1 MSTTP
6 TGIRPDNASAGTS
19 PATSA
24 RPARK
29 RKRALLRSRRGVTA
43 RPRATHDPADPARH
57 LRFGAAV
64 CAGVALSFGVWSAF
78 APLQSAVVSSG
89 IVVTEGKTRAV
100 QHLDGGIIGALAVRD
115 GAEVKAGD
123 LLIHLDATRHAA
135 ERAIIE
141 NRLYEA
147 LARQAR
153 LKAER
158 DDAPA
163 MTRPAMLDV
172 MVAADRTWAN
182 LVPADPAPAL
192 VLAGA
197 GVGIG
202 AGIGVGVGVPPDAIA
217 PPETGAEIADR
228 VFSGQ
233 ERLFQAR
240 RDTLKAQVAR
250 LEAGIAQSR
259 EQIGGL
265 EAQREAVLRQ
275 HDLIGKELEAART
288 LSRKGLMPTTRLLAL
303 ERQQAELEGAIA
315 GRIADK
321 AAIEQGIGQLQLQ
334 ILELERDT
342 REKVLTELRE
352 ADANVQELTEQRI
365 EAIDK
370 LNRTDIRAPV
380 SGRVNGLAFHTLGGV
395 VKPGDVVMEIVPD
408 NETLIVETRADPA
421 SVDRI
426 RAGQP
431 ARIRLAAFDQHSTP
445 ELAGT
450 LLVVSPDRLVDPQT
464 GAPYYAL
471 KVEIDANE
479 LALLGPDKPLVPG
492 MPADVFVVT
501 GMRTPLSYL
510 TKPLTDQMARAFRE
524 D

>member
-1 MSTTP
+1 M
-6 TGIRPDNASAGTS
+6 
-19 PATSA
+19 
-24 RPARK
+24 
-29 RKRALLRSRRGVTA
+29 
-43 RPRATHDPADPARH
+43 
-57 LRFGAAV
+57 V
-64 CAGVALSFGVWSAF
+64 CAGIALSFGLWSAL

-123 LLIHLDATRHAA
+123 LLIRLDATRHAA

-158 DDAPA
+158 DDAPV
-163 MTRPAMLDV
+163 MTRPAMLDA
-172 MVAADRTWAN
+172 MVAADRQWAN
-182 LVPADPAPAL
+182 AVPAD
-192 VLAGA
+192 G
-197 GVGIG
+197 
-202 AGIGVGVGVPPDAIA
+202 IA

-228 VFSGQ
+228 VFTGQ

-240 RDTLKAQVAR
+240 RETLKAQVAR

-265 EAQREAVLRQ
+265 EAQRAAALRQ
-275 HDLIGKELEAART
+275 HVLIDKELEAARA
-288 LSRKGLMPTTRLLAL
+288 LAAKGLMPATRLLAL
-303 ERQQAELEGAIA
+303 ERQQAEKDGAIA
-315 GRIADK
+315 GHIADK

-365 EAIDK
+365 EAMDK

-380 SGRVNGLAFHTLGGV
+380 SGRVNGLAFNTLGGV
-395 VKPGDVVMEIVPD
+395 VKPGDIVMEIVPD
-408 NETLIVETRADPA
+408 NETLVVEARADPA

-445 ELAGT
+445 ELDGT

-471 KVEIDANE
+471 KVGIDAGQ
-479 LALLGPDKPLVPG
+479 LARLGPDKTLVPG

-501 GMRTPLSYL
+501 GVRTPLSYL
-510 TKPLTDQMARAFRE
+510 TKPLTDQMARALRE

>member
-1 MSTTP
+1 MSTDP
-6 TGIRPDNASAGTS
+6 SNSGPAPSSGKPS
-19 PATSA
+19 PAPSA
-24 RPARK
+24 RWTLFGRRRRAAR
-29 RKRALLRSRRGVTA
+29 G
-43 RPRATHDPADPARH
+43 PRASEDPADPAGP

-64 CAGVALSFGVWSAF
+64 CVGVVLGFGVWSAL
-78 APLQSAVVSSG
+78 AMLQSAVVASG
-89 IVVTEGKTRAV
+89 ILVTEGRTRAV
-100 QHLDGGIIGALAVRD
+100 QHLDGGIISVLAVRD
-115 GAEVKAGD
+115 GASVRAGD
-123 LLIHLDATRHAA
+123 LLVRLDATRHAA
-135 ERAIIE
+135 ERAIVE

-163 MTRPAMLDV
+163 MTRPAMLDA
-172 MVAADRTWAN
+172 MVAVDRQWAN
-182 LVPADPAPAL
+182 A
-192 VLAGA
+192 
-197 GVGIG
+197 
-202 AGIGVGVGVPPDAIA
+202 VPPVAASVPTDGLA

-228 VFSGQ
+228 VFTGQ

-240 RDTLKAQVAR
+240 RETLKAQVAR

-265 EAQREAVLRQ
+265 EAQRAAALRQ
-275 HDLIGKELEAART
+275 HDLIGRELEAARA
-288 LSRKGLMPTTRLLAL
+288 LSERGLMPTTRLLAL

-315 GRIADK
+315 ARVADK

-352 ADANVQELTEQRI
+352 ADANVQEQTEERI
-365 EAIDK
+365 AAIDK
-370 LNRTDIRAPV
+370 LTRTDIRAPV
-380 SGRVNGLAFHTLGGV
+380 SGRVNGLAFHTIGGV
-395 VKPGDVVMEIVPD
+395 IKPGDVVMEIVPD
-408 NETLIVETRADPA
+408 NESLIVEARADPA

-426 RAGQP
+426 HAGQP

-445 ELAGT
+445 ELSGT

-471 KVEIDANE
+471 KVGIDANE
-479 LALLGPDKPLVPG
+479 LARLRPEQTLVPG

-501 GMRTPLSYL
+501 GARTPLSYL

>member
-1 MSTTP
+1 MNTKP
-6 TGIRPDNASAGTS
+6 TGIRPVIVCAETA
-19 PATSA
+19 PATA
-24 RPARK
+24 AAPERGPKRVLRRRRLGVRP
-29 RKRALLRSRRGVTA
+29 GITA

-64 CAGVALSFGVWSAF
+64 CAGVILCFGGWSAL

-100 QHLDGGIIGALAVRD
+100 QHLDGGIISALAVRD
-115 GAEVKAGD
+115 GAAVKAGD
-123 LLIHLDATRHAA
+123 LLIRLDATRHAA

-158 DDAPA
+158 DDTAA
-163 MTRPAMLDV
+163 ITRPVMLDA
-172 MVAADRTWAN
+172 MVAADRAWAN
-182 LVPADPAPAL
+182 LEPVDPTPPASLAVGGLPAEAL
-192 VLAGA
+192 
-197 GVGIG
+197 
-202 AGIGVGVGVPPDAIA
+202 A
-217 PPETGAEIADR
+217 PPETGADIADR
-228 VFSGQ
+228 VFFGQ
-233 ERLFQAR
+233 EQLFQAR

-259 EQIGGL
+259 EQIGGV
-265 EAQREAVLRQ
+265 EAQREAALRQ
-275 HDLIGKELEAART
+275 RDLIGKELEVARA
-288 LSRKGLMPTTRLLAL
+288 LSKKRLMPITQLLAL
-303 ERQQAELEGAIA
+303 ERQEAELEGTIA

-334 ILELERDT
+334 ILELERDS

-370 LNRTDIRAPV
+370 LNRTEIRAPV

-395 VKPGDVVMEIVPD
+395 VKPGDVMMEIVPD
-408 NETLIVETRADPA
+408 NETLIVEARADPA
-421 SVDRI
+421 SVDRM

-464 GAPYYAL
+464 GAAYYAL
-471 KVEIDANE
+471 KVAIDADE
-479 LALLGPDKPLVPG
+479 LALLGPEKPLVPG

-501 GMRTPLSYL
+501 GVRTPLSYL
-510 TKPLTDQMARAFRE
+510 TKPLTDQMARVFRE

>member
-1 MSTTP
+1 MSTDP
-6 TGIRPDNASAGTS
+6 SSDGPAPSSGEAS
-19 PATSA
+19 PAPSTRWSFFGRRRRAA
-24 RPARK
+24 RGAR
-29 RKRALLRSRRGVTA
+29 ASE
-43 RPRATHDPADPARH
+43 DPADPAGP

-64 CAGVALSFGVWSAF
+64 CVGVVLGFGVWSAL
-78 APLQSAVVSSG
+78 AMLQSAVVAPG
-89 IVVTEGKTRAV
+89 ILVTEGRTRAV
-100 QHLDGGIIGALAVRD
+100 QHLDGGIISVLAVRD
-115 GAEVKAGD
+115 GTSVKAGD
-123 LLIHLDATRHAA
+123 LLVRLDATRHAA
-135 ERAIIE
+135 ERAIVE

-158 DDAPA
+158 DEAPA
-163 MTRPAMLDV
+163 MTRPAMLDA
-172 MVAADRTWAN
+172 MVAVDRQWAN
-182 LVPADPAPAL
+182 AGPPGAAAVPGLAEAGVPADGL
-192 VLAGA
+192 
-197 GVGIG
+197 
-202 AGIGVGVGVPPDAIA
+202 A

-228 VFSGQ
+228 VFTGQ

-240 RDTLKAQVAR
+240 RETLKAQVAR

-265 EAQREAVLRQ
+265 EAQRAAALRQ
-275 HDLIGKELEAART
+275 HVLIGRELEAARA
-288 LSRKGLMPTTRLLAL
+288 LSERGLMPTTRLLAL

-315 GRIADK
+315 ARVADK

-352 ADANVQELTEQRI
+352 ADANVQEQTEERI
-365 EAIDK
+365 AAIDK
-370 LNRTDIRAPV
+370 LTRTDIRAPV
-380 SGRVNGLAFHTLGGV
+380 SGRVNGLAFHTIGGV
-395 VKPGDVVMEIVPD
+395 IKPGDVVMEIVPD
-408 NETLIVETRADPA
+408 NENLIVEARADPA

-426 RAGQP
+426 HAGQP

-445 ELAGT
+445 ELSGT

-471 KVEIDANE
+471 KVGIDADE
-479 LALLGPDKPLVPG
+479 LARLRPEQTLVPG

-501 GMRTPLSYL
+501 GARTPLSYL

>member
-1 MSTTP
+1 MNPGPSDDGAALSPARPSPAPSTTP
-6 TGIRPDNASAGTS
+6 ERAAGRTLFGRRRRAAS
-19 PATSA
+19 
-24 RPARK
+24 
-29 RKRALLRSRRGVTA
+29 SRGA
-43 RPRATHDPADPARH
+43 HDPNDPAGH

-64 CAGVALSFGVWSAF
+64 CIGIVLGFGIWSAL
-78 APLQSAVVSSG
+78 AMLQSAVVASG
-89 IVVTEGKTRAV
+89 ILVTEGRTRAV
-100 QHLDGGIIGALAVRD
+100 QHLDGGIISALAVRD
-115 GAEVKAGD
+115 GASVKAGD
-123 LLIHLDATRHAA
+123 LLIRLDATRHAA

-158 DDAPA
+158 DDAPS
-163 MTRPAMLDV
+163 MTRPAMLDA
-172 MVAADRTWAN
+172 MVAVDRQWAN
-182 LVPADPAPAL
+182 A
-192 VLAGA
+192 
-197 GVGIG
+197 I
-202 AGIGVGVGVPPDAIA
+202 PPDAAADFAGGGLPADGIA

-228 VFSGQ
+228 VFTGQ

-240 RDTLKAQVAR
+240 RETLKAQVAR

-265 EAQREAVLRQ
+265 EAQREAALRQ
-275 HDLIGKELEAART
+275 YALIGKELEAARA
-288 LSRKGLMPTTRLLAL
+288 LGAKGLMPTTRLLAL

-352 ADANVQELTEQRI
+352 ADANVQEQIEERI
-365 EAIDK
+365 AAIDK
-370 LNRTDIRAPV
+370 LKRTEIRAPV

-395 VKPGDVVMEIVPD
+395 IKPGDVVMEIVPD
-408 NETLIVETRADPA
+408 NEILIVEARADPA

-431 ARIRLAAFDQHSTP
+431 ARVRLAAFDQHSTP
-445 ELAGT
+445 ELSGA

-471 KVEIDANE
+471 KVGIDPGQ
-479 LALLGPDKPLVPG
+479 LALLRPDQTLVPG

-501 GMRTPLSYL
+501 GARTPLSYL

>member
-1 MSTTP
+1 M
-6 TGIRPDNASAGTS
+6 GIRPAKSSAGA
-19 PATSA
+19 PPRPSA
-24 RPARK
+24 LREAWRK
-29 RKRALLRSRRGVTA
+29 RVQRRRQRDGADRRRTKD
-43 RPRATHDPADPARH
+43 DPADPSRH
-57 LRFGAAV
+57 LRFGAMV
-64 CAGVALSFGVWSAF
+64 CAGVVLSFSAWSAL
-78 APLQSAVVSSG
+78 ASLQSAVVSSG
-89 IVVTEGKTRAV
+89 IVVTEGKTRTV
-100 QHLDGGIIGALAVRD
+100 QHLDGGIISALAVRD

-123 LLIHLDATRHAA
+123 LLIRLDATRHAA

-172 MVAADRTWAN
+172 MVGGDRAWAN
-182 LVPADPAPAL
+182 LLPTYPATTAVL
-192 VLAGA
+192 VGTGL
-197 GVGIG
+197 
-202 AGIGVGVGVPPDAIA
+202 PPEAIT
-217 PPETGAEIADR
+217 PPETGAEIANR

-240 RDTLKAQVAR
+240 RDTVKAQIAR

-265 EAQREAVLRQ
+265 EAQREAARRQ
-275 HDLIGKELEAART
+275 HVLIGKELETARV
-288 LSRKGLMPTTRLLAL
+288 LGAKGLMPSTRLLAL

-315 GRIADK
+315 GRGADK
-321 AAIEQGIGQLQLQ
+321 AAIEQGIGQLHLQ

-352 ADANVQELTEQRI
+352 ADANVQELLEQRI
-365 EAIDK
+365 AAIDK
-370 LNRTDIRAPV
+370 LSRTDVRAPV
-380 SGRVNGLAFHTLGGV
+380 SGRVNALAFHTLGGV
-395 VKPGDVVMEIVPD
+395 VKPGDVMMEIVPD
-408 NETLIVETRADPA
+408 DETLIVEARADPA

-464 GAPYYAL
+464 GASYFAL
-471 KVEIDANE
+471 KVAIDTGQ
-479 LALLGPDKPLVPG
+479 LDLLGPDKPLVPG
-492 MPADVFVVT
+492 MPADVFIVT
-501 GMRTPLSYL
+501 GRRTPLSYL

>member
-1 MSTTP
+1 MSTDP
-6 TGIRPDNASAGTS
+6 SKDGPAPSSGEAS
-19 PATSA
+19 PAPSA
-24 RPARK
+24 RWSFFGRRRRAARGA
-29 RKRALLRSRRGVTA
+29 RASE
-43 RPRATHDPADPARH
+43 DPADPAGP

-64 CAGVALSFGVWSAF
+64 CVGVVLGFGVWSAL
-78 APLQSAVVSSG
+78 AMLQSAVVAPG
-89 IVVTEGKTRAV
+89 ILVTEGRTRAV
-100 QHLDGGIIGALAVRD
+100 QHLDGGIISVLAVRD
-115 GAEVKAGD
+115 GTSVKAGD
-123 LLIHLDATRHAA
+123 LLVRLDATRHAA
-135 ERAIIE
+135 ERAIVE

-158 DDAPA
+158 DEALA
-163 MTRPAMLDV
+163 MTRPAMLDAL
-172 MVAADRTWAN
+172 VAVDRQWAN
-182 LVPADPAPAL
+182 AGPPGAAPVPADGL
-192 VLAGA
+192 
-197 GVGIG
+197 
-202 AGIGVGVGVPPDAIA
+202 A

-228 VFSGQ
+228 VFTGQ

-240 RDTLKAQVAR
+240 RETLKAQVAR
-250 LEAGIAQSR
+250 LEAGIIAQSR

-265 EAQREAVLRQ
+265 EAQRAAALRQ
-275 HDLIGKELEAART
+275 HVLIGRELEAARA
-288 LSRKGLMPTTRLLAL
+288 LSEKGLMPTTRLLAL

-315 GRIADK
+315 ARIADK

-352 ADANVQELTEQRI
+352 ADANVQEQTEERI
-365 EAIDK
+365 AAIDK
-370 LNRTDIRAPV
+370 LTRTDIRAPV
-380 SGRVNGLAFHTLGGV
+380 SGRVNGLAFHTIGGV
-395 VKPGDVVMEIVPD
+395 IKPGDVVMEIVPD
-408 NETLIVETRADPA
+408 NESLIVEARADPA

-426 RAGQP
+426 HAGQP

-445 ELAGT
+445 ELSGT

-471 KVEIDANE
+471 KVGIDANE
-479 LALLGPDKPLVPG
+479 LARLRPEQTLVPG
-492 MPADVFVVT
+492 MPADLFVVT
-501 GMRTPLSYL
+501 GARTPLSYL

>member
-1 MSTTP
+1 MSSGP
-6 TGIRPDNASAGTS
+6 SDDRRALSSDKASPPPSAG
-19 PATSA
+19 PERAEGRKFFGRR
-24 RPARK
+24 RPA
-29 RKRALLRSRRGVTA
+29 ASGS
-43 RPRATHDPADPARH
+43 RATDDPADPAGH
-57 LRFGAAV
+57 LRFGALV
-64 CAGVALSFGVWSAF
+64 CVSVILGFGLWSAL
-78 APLQSAVVSSG
+78 ALLQSAVVSPG
-89 IVVTEGKTRAV
+89 IVVTEGKSRAI
-100 QHLDGGIIGALAVRD
+100 QHLDGGIISALAVRD
-115 GAEVKAGD
+115 GASVKAGD
-123 LLIHLDATRHAA
+123 LLIRLDATRHAA
-135 ERAIIE
+135 ERAIVE

-163 MTRPAMLDV
+163 MTRPAMLDA
-172 MVAADRTWAN
+172 MVAVDRQWAN
-182 LVPADPAPAL
+182 AVPPGAGPD
-192 VLAGA
+192 LAGA
-197 GVGIG
+197 GLLADG
-202 AGIGVGVGVPPDAIA
+202 IA

-228 VFSGQ
+228 VFTGQ
-233 ERLFQAR
+233 QRLFQAR
-240 RDTLKAQVAR
+240 RETLKAQVAR

-265 EAQREAVLRQ
+265 EAQRAAALRQ
-275 HDLIGKELEAART
+275 HVLIGRELEAARA
-288 LSRKGLMPTTRLLAL
+288 LGERGLMPTTRLLAL

-352 ADANVQELTEQRI
+352 AEANVQEQTEERI
-365 EAIDK
+365 AAIDK
-370 LNRTDIRAPV
+370 LKRTDIRAPV

-395 VKPGDVVMEIVPD
+395 IKPGDVVMEIVPD
-408 NETLIVETRADPA
+408 NETLIVEARADPA

-431 ARIRLAAFDQHSTP
+431 ARVRLAAFDQHSTP
-445 ELAGT
+445 ELSGT

-464 GAPYYAL
+464 GTPYYAL
-471 KVEIDANE
+471 KVGIDAGQ
-479 LALLGPDKPLVPG
+479 LALLGPEQVLVPG

-501 GMRTPLSYL
+501 GARTPLSYL